1 MTSAAPTA
9 VQADP
14 HAPRIPTSREKRI
27 TFLALMIV
35 LLLSALDQTIVS
47 TAMPRIVAELKG
59 LELYPWVTTIYLLT
73 STVMVPIWGKLGD
86 IYGRK
91 PIMITGILLFVL
103 GSWLCGL
110 SGEFGSLM
118 GGGMVQLILFR
129 GIQGIGGGALFTG
142 TFAVIGDLFLPRE
155 RGKYAGMVGAVFG
168 LASVIGPVVGGFFT
182 EHGTVDFGAVH
193 VAGWRWIFYLNL
205 PLAILSLFMIITRM
219 PVLSKRRKDAKIDF
233 PGAALI
239 AVSVASLMLALS
251 WGGHVHPW
259 TSPTILSLFAVF
271 AAGLVL
277 FVLVERV
284 APEPVMPLSL
294 FKLRP
299 FVTTTCASFL
309 ISMSFMGVVT
319 FLPLYLQLGLGV
331 PATKSGVA
339 ILPMMF
345 GLVLASGFAGRMVSK
360 TGHYKR
366 YMITGAV
373 LLLVGIFLMA
383 RMGDGASVGQ
393 IAWRMF
399 VIGLGLGPAQ
409 SLFSTVAQNS
419 APEGQMGVVTSA
431 SQFFRQIGS
440 TVGVALFGALLTA
453 RLASE
458 MVARNVGGSGAGLA
472 QLRELALEHEG
483 TVGAKAA
490 TVDPVVKLAFSSSM
504 TTLFEASLG
513 VVALGL
519 IVILLIPNIP
529 LKGRHVH
536 AEPVAEPGEGQGGV
550 VET

>member
-1 MTSAAPTA
+1 MSATAHSSAAHVPT
-9 VQADP
+9 D
-14 HAPRIPTSREKRI
+14 REKRV
-27 TFLALMIV
+27 TLLALMIV

-91 PIMITGILLFVL
+91 PIMIIGIGLFVL

-110 SGEFGSLM
+110 SGEFGGTAS
-118 GGGMVQLILFR
+118 GQGMVQLIAFR
-129 GIQGIGGGALFTG
+129 GLQGVGGGALFTG
-142 TFAVIGDLFLPRE
+142 TFAVIGDLFPPRE

-182 EHGTVDFGAVH
+182 EHGTVDIGAVH
-193 VAGWRWIFYLNL
+193 IAGWRWIFYLNL
-205 PLAILSLFMIITRM
+205 PLAILALFMIITRM
-219 PVLSKRRKDAKIDF
+219 PVLSKRRLDAKIDF
-233 PGAALI
+233 AGAALI
-239 AVSVASLMLALS
+239 AGSVASLMLALS

-259 TSPTILSLFAVF
+259 TSPMILGLFAVF
-271 AAGLVL
+271 AAGMVA

-284 APEPVMPLSL
+284 VPEPVMPLSL
-294 FKLRP
+294 FRIRP
-299 FVTTTCASFL
+299 FVTTTAASFL

-319 FLPLYLQLGLGV
+319 FIPLYLQIGLGV
-331 PATKSGVA
+331 PATKSGIA

-345 GLVLASGFAGRMVSK
+345 GLVLTSGLAGRMVSK

-366 YMITGAV
+366 YMVSGAV
-373 LLLVGIFLMA
+373 LLLVGIGLMA
-383 RMGDGASVGQ
+383 RMGEGASVGQ
-393 IAWRMF
+393 VAWRMF

-419 APEGQMGVVTSA
+419 APAGQMGVVTSA

-440 TVGVALFGALLTA
+440 TVGAALFGALLTA
-453 RLASE
+453 RLAGE
-458 MVARNVGGSGAGLA
+458 MVARHAGGTGAGLA

-483 TVGAKAA
+483 GVGAKAA
-490 TVDPVVKLAFSSSM
+490 VVDPVVKAAFSSSM
-504 TTLFEASLG
+504 TTLFEAALV

-519 IVILLIPNIP
+519 LAILAIPNIP
-529 LKGRHVH
+529 LKKHHVH
-536 AEPVAEPGEGQGGV
+536 AEPVAEPGEGSDGV
-550 VET
+550 VEA